1 MNDTNSN
8 IYNKN
13 ALPTY
18 FMPFLHVSTDIP
30 RLMINTIPDSVK
42 CCLAPMTEMRITLYP
57 REIAKRALELASTN
71 ILLVHNHPS
80 GDPEPSTADINMT
93 KV

>member
-1 MNDTNSN
+1 
-8 IYNKN
+8 
-13 ALPTY
+13 
-18 FMPFLHVSTDIP
+18 
-30 RLMINTIPDSVK
+30 
-42 CCLAPMTEMRITLYP
+42 TEMRITLYP

-93 KV
+93 KVLTDTLKPLSITVLDHIIIARDGHASLKGMGLI